1 MNRNPNDDPL
11 NPLAVARKLLP
22 ACLAVIFALTI
33 VWTWVAYRYES
44 TRGDHADGF
53 DVGMAVMGRVS
64 PSALLI
70 VVIAILTVTIGD
82 LIGGFIVVTA
92 RYLGNKFVKPLI
104 EKRREEGRVEGRVEG
119 RAEGRVEGKAEGRV
133 EGRTEGRVEG
143 RAEERLLWSEWNR
156 RREEAEANGF
166 PFSEPPPDRAEIN
179 GANGAE

>member
-53 DVGMAVMGRVS
+53 DVAMAVMDRVS

-70 VVIAILTVTIGD
+70 VIVAILAVTVGD

-119 RAEGRVEGKAEGRV
+119 K
-133 EGRTEGRVEG
+133 
-143 RAEERLLWSEWNR
+143 AEERLLWSEWNR
-156 RREEAEANGF
+156 RREEAEAVGF
-166 PFSEPPPDRAEIN
+166 PFSEPPPDRAENN
-179 GANGAE
+179 GANGAG

>member
-1 MNRNPNDDPL
+1 MDHNPNDDPL

-53 DVGMAVMGRVS
+53 DVAMAVMDRVS

-70 VVIAILTVTIGD
+70 VIVAILAVTVGD

-119 RAEGRVEGKAEGRV
+119 KAEGRVEGKA
-133 EGRTEGRVEG
+133 EGRVEG

-156 RREEAEANGF
+156 RREEADAAGF
-166 PFSEPPPDRAEIN
+166 PFSEPPPDRAQDN

>member
-70 VVIAILTVTIGD
+70 VVVAILAVTVGD

-119 RAEGRVEGKAEGRV
+119 K
-133 EGRTEGRVEG
+133 
-143 RAEERLLWSEWNR
+143 AEERLLWSEWNR
-156 RREEAEANGF
+156 RREEAEAAGF
-166 PFSEPPPDRAEIN
+166 PFSEPPPDRAESN

>member
-33 VWTWVAYRYES
+33 VWTWIAYRYES

-53 DVGMAVMGRVS
+53 DVAMAVMDRVS

-70 VVIAILTVTIGD
+70 VIVAILAVTVGD

-119 RAEGRVEGKAEGRV
+119 K
-133 EGRTEGRVEG
+133 
-143 RAEERLLWSEWNR
+143 AEERLLWSEWNR

-166 PFSEPPPDRAEIN
+166 PFSEPPPDRAQNN
-179 GANGAE
+179 GVNGAE

>member
-22 ACLAVIFALTI
+22 ACLAVIFVLTI

-44 TRGDHADGF
+44 TRGDHADRF
-53 DVGMAVMGRVS
+53 DVGMAVMDRVS

-70 VVIAILTVTIGD
+70 VVVAILAVTIGD

-133 EGRTEGRVEG
+133 EGR
-143 RAEERLLWSEWNR
+143 AEERLLWSEWNR

-166 PFSEPPPDRAEIN
+166 PFSEPPPDRAENN

>member
-1 MNRNPNDDPL
+1 MNLNPNDDPL

-33 VWTWVAYRYES
+33 VWTWTAYRYES

-70 VVIAILTVTIGD
+70 VVIAILAVTIGD

-119 RAEGRVEGKAEGRV
+119 K
-133 EGRTEGRVEG
+133 
-143 RAEERLLWSEWNR
+143 AEERLLWSEWNR
-156 RREEAEANGF
+156 RREEAEAAGF
-166 PFSEPPPDRAEIN
+166 PFSEPPPDRAQDN

>member
-1 MNRNPNDDPL
+1 MDHNPNDDPL

-70 VVIAILTVTIGD
+70 VVVAILAVTVGD

-119 RAEGRVEGKAEGRV
+119 KA
-133 EGRTEGRVEG
+133 EGRVEG

-166 PFSEPPPDRAEIN
+166 PFSEPPPDRAQDN
-179 GANGAE
+179 GVNGAE

>member
-70 VVIAILTVTIGD
+70 VVIAILAVTIGD

-104 EKRREEGRVEGRVEG
+104 EKRREEGRVEGR
-119 RAEGRVEGKAEGRV
+119 AAGKA
-133 EGRTEGRVEG
+133 EG

-156 RREEAEANGF
+156 RREEAEAAGF
-166 PFSEPPPDRAEIN
+166 PFSEPPPDRAQNN

>member
-53 DVGMAVMGRVS
+53 DVAMAVMDRVS

-70 VVIAILTVTIGD
+70 VIVAILAVTVGD

-104 EKRREEGRVEGRVEG
+104 EKRREEGR
-119 RAEGRVEGKAEGRV
+119 
-133 EGRTEGRVEG
+133 
-143 RAEERLLWSEWNR
+143 AEERLLWSEWNR
-156 RREEAEANGF
+156 RREEAEAAGF
-166 PFSEPPPDRAEIN
+166 PFSEPPPDRAQDN

>member
-33 VWTWVAYRYES
+33 GWTWVACRYES

-53 DVGMAVMGRVS
+53 DVAMAVMDRVS

-70 VVIAILTVTIGD
+70 VIVAILAVTVGD

-119 RAEGRVEGKAEGRV
+119 K
-133 EGRTEGRVEG
+133 
-143 RAEERLLWSEWNR
+143 AEERLLWSEWNR
-156 RREEAEANGF
+156 RREEAEAAGF
-166 PFSEPPPDRAEIN
+166 PFSEPPPDRADNN
-179 GANGAE
+179 GANGSE

>member
-53 DVGMAVMGRVS
+53 DVGMAVMDRVS

-70 VVIAILTVTIGD
+70 VIVAILAVTVGD

-104 EKRREEGRVEGRVEG
+104 EKRRDEGRVEGRVEG
-119 RAEGRVEGKAEGRV
+119 KA
-133 EGRTEGRVEG
+133 EG

-166 PFSEPPPDRAEIN
+166 PFTEPPPDRAQNN

>member
-33 VWTWVAYRYES
+33 GWTWVAYRYES

-53 DVGMAVMGRVS
+53 DVGMAVMDRVA

-70 VVIAILTVTIGD
+70 VIVAILAVTVGD

-104 EKRREEGRVEGRVEG
+104 EKRRDEGRVEG
-119 RAEGRVEGKAEGRV
+119 RAEGKA
-133 EGRTEGRVEG
+133 EG

-166 PFSEPPPDRAEIN
+166 PFSDPPPDRADNN

>member
-44 TRGDHADGF
+44 TRGDHADRF
-53 DVGMAVMGRVS
+53 DVAMAVMDRVS

-70 VVIAILTVTIGD
+70 VVVSILAVTVGD

-104 EKRREEGRVEGRVEG
+104 EKRREEGRVE
-119 RAEGRVEGKAEGRV
+119 
-133 EGRTEGRVEG
+133 
-143 RAEERLLWSEWNR
+143 ERLLWSEWNR
-156 RREEAEANGF
+156 RREDAEANGF
-166 PFSEPPPDRAEIN
+166 PFSEPPPDRAENN

>member
-22 ACLAVIFALTI
+22 ACLAVILALTI
-33 VWTWVAYRYES
+33 GWTWVAYRYES

-53 DVGMAVMGRVS
+53 DVAMAVMDRVS

-70 VVIAILTVTIGD
+70 VVVAILAVTVGD

-104 EKRREEGRVEGRVEG
+104 EKRREEGR
-119 RAEGRVEGKAEGRV
+119 
-133 EGRTEGRVEG
+133 
-143 RAEERLLWSEWNR
+143 AEERLLWSEWNR
-156 RREEAEANGF
+156 RREEAEAAGF
-166 PFSEPPPDRAEIN
+166 PFSEPPPDRAQNN
-179 GANGAE
+179 GANGVE

>member
-53 DVGMAVMGRVS
+53 DVAMAVMDRVS

-70 VVIAILTVTIGD
+70 VVIAILAVTVGD

-119 RAEGRVEGKAEGRV
+119 KA
-133 EGRTEGRVEG
+133 EGRVEG

-156 RREEAEANGF
+156 RREEADAAGF
-166 PFSEPPPDRAEIN
+166 PFSEPPPDRAESN

>member
-53 DVGMAVMGRVS
+53 DVGMAVMDRVS

-70 VVIAILTVTIGD
+70 VIVAILAVTVGD

-104 EKRREEGRVEGRVEG
+104 EKRRDEGRVEG
-119 RAEGRVEGKAEGRV
+119 RAEGKA
-133 EGRTEGRVEG
+133 EG

-166 PFSEPPPDRAEIN
+166 PFTEPPPDRAQNN

>member
-33 VWTWVAYRYES
+33 GWTWVAYRYES

-70 VVIAILTVTIGD
+70 VIVAILAVTVGD

-104 EKRREEGRVEGRVEG
+104 EKRRE
-119 RAEGRVEGKAEGRV
+119 
-133 EGRTEGRVEG
+133 EGRVEG

-166 PFSEPPPDRAEIN
+166 PFSEPPPDRAQDN

>member
-53 DVGMAVMGRVS
+53 DVGMAVMDRVS
-64 PSALLI
+64 SSALLI
-70 VVIAILTVTIGD
+70 VIVAILAVTIGD

-119 RAEGRVEGKAEGRV
+119 KAEGRS
-133 EGRTEGRVEG
+133 
-143 RAEERLLWSEWNR
+143 EERLLWSEWNR
-156 RREEAEANGF
+156 RREEAETAGF
-166 PFSEPPPDRAEIN
+166 PFSEPPPDRADNN

>member
-53 DVGMAVMGRVS
+53 DVGMAVMDRVS

-70 VVIAILTVTIGD
+70 VVVAILAVTIGD

-119 RAEGRVEGKAEGRV
+119 RAE
-133 EGRTEGRVEG
+133 
-143 RAEERLLWSEWNR
+143 ERLLWSEWNR
-156 RREEAEANGF
+156 RREEAEAAGF
-166 PFSEPPPDRAEIN
+166 PFSEPPPDRAENN
-179 GANGAE
+179 GANGAG

>member
-1 MNRNPNDDPL
+1 MNRNPNDDPLNPL

-33 VWTWVAYRYES
+33 GWTWVAYRYES
-44 TRGDHADGF
+44 TRGDHADWF
-53 DVGMAVMGRVS
+53 DVGMAVMDRVS

-70 VVIAILTVTIGD
+70 VVIAILAVTIGD

-119 RAEGRVEGKAEGRV
+119 K
-133 EGRTEGRVEG
+133 
-143 RAEERLLWSEWNR
+143 AEERLLWSEWNR
-156 RREEAEANGF
+156 RREEAEAAGF
-166 PFSEPPPDRAEIN
+166 PFSEPPPDRAQNN

>member
-53 DVGMAVMGRVS
+53 DVGMAVMDRVS

-70 VVIAILTVTIGD
+70 VIVAILAVTVGD

-104 EKRREEGRVEGRVEG
+104 EKRREEGRVEGR
-119 RAEGRVEGKAEGRV
+119 AAGKA
-133 EGRTEGRVEG
+133 EG

-156 RREEAEANGF
+156 RREEAEAAGF
-166 PFSEPPPDRAEIN
+166 PFSEPPPDRAQNN

>member
-33 VWTWVAYRYES
+33 GWTWVAYRYES
-44 TRGDHADGF
+44 TRGDHADWF
-53 DVGMAVMGRVS
+53 DVGMAVMDRVS

-70 VVIAILTVTIGD
+70 VVVAILAVTVGD

-92 RYLGNKFVKPLI
+92 KYLGNKFVKPLI

-119 RAEGRVEGKAEGRV
+119 KAEGRV
-133 EGRTEGRVEG
+133 EGRT
-143 RAEERLLWSEWNR
+143 EERLLWSEWNR
-156 RREEAEANGF
+156 RREEAEAAGF
-166 PFSEPPPDRAEIN
+166 PFSEPPPDRAENN